1 MNYRG
6 KLKEFFDYLGLPGS
20 DLEEQGQAF
29 LDKVRK
35 EYHKQGGNEHW
46 AQDKIMSYLA
56 KQIERVQNKEI
67 RAGTIGNFY
76 RPIKVFCDEYDDIA
90 DKIRWK
96 RITKAFP
103 RAKSFSND
111 RAPTTE
117 EIRKIVNYSDRRTK
131 AIVYVMCSS
140 GIRLG
145 AWAYLKW
152 KHLKPQFDEKG
163 ELLLAAELL
172 VYDGEGEEYFTFIT
186 PEAYKALK
194 EWMDFRA
201 SYGEKITDESWLVR
215 NLWRTADMQPDK
227 CGRI

>member
-6 KLKEFFDYLGLPGS
+6 KLKEFFDDLGLPGS

-35 EYHKQGGNEHW
+35 EYHKQGGNVHW

-103 RAKSFSND
+103 RAKSFLND

-152 KHLKPQFDEKG
+152 KHLKPPFD
-163 ELLLAAELL
+163 
-172 VYDGEGEEYFTFIT
+172 
-186 PEAYKALK
+186 
-194 EWMDFRA
+194 
-201 SYGEKITDESWLVR
+201 
-215 NLWRTADMQPDK
+215 
-227 CGRI
+227 